1 MRVLI
6 ADNLSQAVVDT
17 LEDRGCAVTADASLR
32 DEALAQAIARLDPDV
47 LVVRSTKVSAA
58 HLAAGRSLSL
68 VIRAGAGVN
77 TIDLA
82 AASAR
87 GVYVSNCPGKNAI
100 AVAELAIG
108 HLVNLDRR
116 IADNVLTLRQ
126 GRWDKKEFGK
136 ARGLAGRTLALLGVG
151 QIGKEVI
158 RRAQAFDMKI
168 KVWSRSLTPQAA
180 AQLGVVFCA
189 TPLEACRG
197 ADALSIHLALGPDTR
212 NLVGLDL
219 LEALRPGA
227 LVINTSRGEVLDQA
241 ALLRAI
247 ESRGLRAG
255 LDVFAE
261 EPAVDGAFVDPIG
274 QNPAV
279 YGTHHIG
286 ASTDQASEA
295 VGDEVVRIISVYRDS
310 GEVPNCV
317 NIAGK
322 TPATHLLVVRHQDR
336 VGVLAALLDV
346 LSRAGINVQQ
356 MENIIFTGA
365 AACARIQVEQAPSA
379 EVMAALDAHPAVLA
393 SSLLPI
399 VHA

>member
-1 MRVLI
+1 MRVLL
-6 ADNLSQAVVDT
+6 ADSLSKAVIDT
-17 LEDRGCAVTADASLR
+17 LEDRGCAVSSDPSLR
-32 DEALAQAIARLDPDV
+32 DDALVQAIARLDPDV
-47 LVVRSTKVSAA
+47 LVVRGTKVTAA

-77 TIDLA
+77 TIDLG

-87 GVYVSNCPGKNAI
+87 GIYVSNCPGKNAI
-100 AVAELAIG
+100 AVAELTVG

-116 IADNVLTLRQ
+116 IADNVIALRE
-126 GRWDKKEFGK
+126 GRWEKGEFGK
-136 ARGLAGRTLALLGVG
+136 SRGLAGRTVALLGVG
-151 QIGKEVI
+151 QIGQEVI
-158 RRAQAFDMKI
+158 RRLRAFDMKI
-168 KVWSRSLTPQAA
+168 KAWSRSLTPAQAEA
-180 AQLGVVFCA
+180 LGVQFCA

-197 ADALSIHLALGPDTR
+197 AEALSIHLALGPETR

-227 LVINTSRGEVLDQA
+227 LVVNTSRGEVLDQP

-247 ESRGLRAG
+247 ASRGLRAG
-255 LDVFAE
+255 LDVFAD
-261 EPAVDGAFVDPIG
+261 EPAVDGAFPDPIG
-274 QNPAV
+274 QNPSM

-295 VGDEVVRIISVYRDS
+295 VAEEVVRIVTVYRES

-317 NIAGK
+317 NIARQ

-399 VHA
+399 ER

>member
-6 ADNLSQAVVDT
+6 ADNLSQAVTDS
-17 LEDRGCAVTADASLR
+17 LEAAGCGVSADSSLR
-32 DEALAQAIARLDPDV
+32 DEALRDAIARLNPDV

-58 HLAAGRSLSL
+58 HLAAGRALSL

-100 AVAELAIG
+100 AVAELAMG

-116 IADNVLTLRQ
+116 IADNVVALRQ
-126 GRWDKKEFGK
+126 GRWEKKEFGK

-151 QIGKEVI
+151 QIGQEVI
-158 RRAQAFDMKI
+158 RRALAFDMKI
-168 KVWSRSLTPQAA
+168 QAWSRSLTPAMAA
-180 AQLGVVFCA
+180 ALGVQFCA

-212 NLVGLDL
+212 DLVGLDL

-227 LVINTSRGEVLDQA
+227 LVVNTSRGEVLDQA
-241 ALLRAI
+241 ALVRVI
-247 ESRGLRAG
+247 QTRGLRAG
-255 LDVFAE
+255 LDVFAQ
-261 EPAVDGAFVDPIG
+261 EPAVDGAFQDAIG
-274 QNPAV
+274 SNPAV

-295 VGDEVVRIISVYRDS
+295 VGDEVVRIITVYRDS
-310 GEVPNCV
+310 GQVPNCV
-317 NIAGK
+317 NIARQ
-322 TPATHLLVVRHQDR
+322 TPATHLLVVRHRDQ